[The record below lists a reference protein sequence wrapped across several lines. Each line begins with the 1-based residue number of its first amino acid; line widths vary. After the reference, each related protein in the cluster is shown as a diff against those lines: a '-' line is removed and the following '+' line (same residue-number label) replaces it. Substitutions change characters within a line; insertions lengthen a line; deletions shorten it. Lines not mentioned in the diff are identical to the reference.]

1 MIEHELHKY
10 KVPNKYNQFE
20 RPYSYSYT
28 GMGADWRPILQLAQG
43 SRNHTKTI
51 LKPY

>member
-10 KVPNKYNQFE
+10 KPKVPNKYNQFE
-20 RPYSYSYT
+20 RPYSYT